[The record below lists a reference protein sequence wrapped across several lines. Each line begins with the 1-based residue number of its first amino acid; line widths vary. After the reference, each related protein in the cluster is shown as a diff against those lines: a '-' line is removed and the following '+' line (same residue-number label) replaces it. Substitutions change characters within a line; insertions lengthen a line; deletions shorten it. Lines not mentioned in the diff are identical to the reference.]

1 MIIKKYETKL
11 SSNDIFIRLKDQKY
25 VTFLD
30 SAKDKKDLGR
40 YSILV
45 CNPRFVLK
53 SKNSSVWIDDQTL
66 SEKDPFEALQNQ
78 LDKYKKDYTSNL
90 PFIGGFVGYLSYDLK
105 KFVESLE
112 ITTVDDLEMPDM
124 YFGLYDGGVVF
135 DHLKEEVYIT
145 DAGIDLNGENRISTL
160 IDLIERSVEPLNLIE
175 HDTLSDITSNFNEE
189 DYKAS
194 INKVREYIRSGD
206 IYQANMTQRFKATLR
221 ETPFELYEKLRI
233 INPAPFASY
242 LDFGEGY
249 VVSSSPERF
258 IKITDGVIETR
269 PIKGTRPRSDIEE
282 IDEKNKEELL
292 SSEKDKSELLMIV
305 DLERNDLSRV
315 AKTGT
320 VEVTELFKLE
330 TYATVYHLVATI
342 KAQIDEKHSITDCLR
357 ATFPGG
363 SITGAP
369 KIRAM
374 EVIDELEP
382 TSRNLYTGSI
392 GYIDLNQNLDL
403 NIVIRTFICKND
415 IAYFQA
421 GGGIVWDSDAKEEYQ
436 ESLDKAYA
444 LKNALNYGVK

>member
-1 MIIKKYETKL
+1 MIIRKYETKL

-242 LDFGEGY
+242 LDFGEGH

-342 KAQIDEKHSITDCLR
+342 KAQIDEKYSITDCLR